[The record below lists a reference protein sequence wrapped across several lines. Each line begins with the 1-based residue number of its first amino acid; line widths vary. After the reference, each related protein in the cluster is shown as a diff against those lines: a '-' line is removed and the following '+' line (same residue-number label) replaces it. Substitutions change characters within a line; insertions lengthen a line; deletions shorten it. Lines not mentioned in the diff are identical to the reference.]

1 MKIITFQHKHI
12 LNELK
17 ENGVY
22 YAKLNSEYK
31 KNTPKCYKM
40 VFDSIEKKDPKAT
53 DPIFGWKRV
62 FTSGD
67 LEINS
72 ETIRRCMEM
81 TGFDEKEYLLFELE
95 IDDKEVSVQNFYNFV
110 DARCEEEGIDP
121 YYIEFEDFPFDCIFE
136 TKIGELQC
144 TFTAL
149 RKEHIKNVYEYSLNK
164 ERQYEIKKLNF
175 S

>member
-121 YYIEFEDFPFDCIFE
+121 YYKSFEDFPFD
-136 TKIGELQC
+136 
-144 TFTAL
+144 
-149 RKEHIKNVYEYSLNK
+149 
-164 ERQYEIKKLNF
+164 
-175 S
+175 